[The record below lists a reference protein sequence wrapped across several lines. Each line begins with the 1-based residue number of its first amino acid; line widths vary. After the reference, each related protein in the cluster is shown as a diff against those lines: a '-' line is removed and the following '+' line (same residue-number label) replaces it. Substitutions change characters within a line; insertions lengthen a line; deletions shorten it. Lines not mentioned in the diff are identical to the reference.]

1 MIEKALEELAK
12 ATSANTA
19 AIVALTAAMSG
30 SKVAAAVKSEKAA
43 TEKPPKAADKS
54 GKPEKAS
61 KAEEYTGDDLDEDE
75 EGAEDDEQEV
85 EEEEPAPKAKKPAAK
100 AEAAAKP
107 DKNEATLADVKAAF
121 VAYLG
126 YGKTDDEDHTKEYDK
141 RHAAMTKFC
150 ASCDKEADRPSKLS
164 EEHWTKAVKWAKS
177 KLAELAEEV

>member
-85 EEEEPAPKAKKPAAK
+85 EEEPAPKAKKPAAK